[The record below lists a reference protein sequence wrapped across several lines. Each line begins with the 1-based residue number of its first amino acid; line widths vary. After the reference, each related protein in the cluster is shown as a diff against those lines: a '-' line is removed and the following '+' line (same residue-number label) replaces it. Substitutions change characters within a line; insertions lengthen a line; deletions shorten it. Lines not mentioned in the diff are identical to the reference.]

1 MLTPMSETAPTSG
14 GTAPEPSATAW
25 LARLEAGEV
34 SSRELVERTL
44 ARIEAANGKLNAV
57 TAIHPDRSLAAADE
71 ADRERA
77 AGGRSGAAGGDGPA
91 DRDGA
96 AGRRPLL
103 GLPVTIKDTVDVEG
117 WATTAGV
124 VSERDRIAER
134 DSSVVR
140 RLREAGAIVV
150 AKTNVPECSSDAE
163 TDNALFGRTD
173 NPHDTARTPGG
184 SSGGEAALMGADA
197 SLVGI
202 GVDGG
207 CSIRLPSHYCGGV
220 GIRPTAGRV
229 PETGLWPSTRATGMF
244 DLSCVG
250 PMGRYVEDLE
260 LLLGAI
266 AGADGVDPLSP
277 PVPVPSF
284 GPSDAALRVGFYTD
298 DPHTVPTAATIEAVQ
313 RAAEAIGEAGE
324 VGSPTAARGWQAGS
338 VEEIAA
344 PPAADA
350 NDVVFGAIGADGGSH
365 IKEIAGDGP
374 HTARFQDFLDNA
386 LPREVPSA
394 VAFEAQMRRLFT
406 LRAAIRA
413 HLAPYD
419 IVVSPVAPG
428 PAPLHNQAPAEGE
441 GAKADGYSWLN
452 YASTYSVA
460 GLPVA
465 VVPAGEEAGLP
476 IGVQIVANPFRD
488 DVALAAARRV
498 ESALGGFRPA
508 NP

>member
-1 MLTPMSETAPTSG
+1 MSDTAPIPG
-14 GTAPEPSATAW
+14 GAAPEPSATAW

-34 SSRELVERTL
+34 SSRELTERTL
-44 ARIEAANGKLNAV
+44 RRIEAANAELNAV
-57 TAIHPDRSLAAADE
+57 TAIYPERALAAADE

-77 AGGRSGAAGGDGPA
+77 AGAGGA
-91 DRDGA
+91 
-96 AGRRPLL
+96 LL

-117 WATTAGV
+117 WPTTAGV
-124 VSERDRIAER
+124 VAARDRIAVS

-163 TDNALFGRTD
+163 TDNRLFGRTD
-173 NPHDTARTPGG
+173 NPHDHARTPGG

-244 DLSCVG
+244 DLSCIG

-260 LLLGAI
+260 LLLGVI
-266 AGADGVDPLSP
+266 AGADGIDPLAP
-277 PVPVPSF
+277 PVPVPTF
-284 GPSDAALRVGFYTD
+284 GPSDAPLRVGFYVD
-298 DPHTVPTAATIEAVQ
+298 DPHTVPTAATAEAVK
-313 RAAEAIGEAGE
+313 RAAAAIGEG
-324 VGSPTAARGWQAGS
+324 Q
-338 VEEIAA
+338 EIAA
-344 PPAADA
+344 PPARDA
-350 NDVVFGAIGADGGSH
+350 NDVVFGAIGADGGAH
-365 IKEIAGDGP
+365 IKAVAGDGP
-374 HTARFQDFLDNA
+374 HTPRFQDFLDNA
-386 LPREVPSA
+386 LPSQVPSA
-394 VAFEAQMRRLFT
+394 IEFEAQMRRLFD
-406 LRAAIRA
+406 LRAAIRS
-413 HLAPYD
+413 HLSPYD
-419 IVVSPVAPG
+419 IVVCPVAPG

-441 GAKADGYSWLN
+441 GGGASEAYSWLN

-465 VVPAGEEAGLP
+465 VVPAGEESGLP

-488 DVALAAARRV
+488 DLALATARRV
-498 ESALGGFRPA
+498 EQSLGGFRPA
-508 NP
+508 SH

>member
-1 MLTPMSETAPTSG
+1 MA
-14 GTAPEPSATAW
+14 EPSATTW

-44 ARIEAANGKLNAV
+44 ARIEAANGELNAV
-57 TAIHPDRSLAAADE
+57 TAVHPERSLAAADE

-77 AGGRSGAAGGDGPA
+77 AGGAPGS
-91 DRDGA
+91 
-96 AGRRPLL
+96 RPLL

-117 WATTAGV
+117 WPTTAGV
-124 VSERDRIAER
+124 VSARDRIAAS

-140 RLREAGAIVV
+140 RLRAAGAVVV

-173 NPHDTARTPGG
+173 NPHDHARTPGG

-229 PETGLWPSTRATGMF
+229 PETGLWPATRATGMF
-244 DLSCVG
+244 DLSCIG

-260 LLLGAI
+260 LLLGVI
-266 AGADGVDPLSP
+266 AGADGIDPLAP

-284 GPSDAALRVGFYTD
+284 GPSDAPLRVGFYTD
-298 DPHTVPTAATIEAVQ
+298 DPHTVPTAATIEAVAS
-313 RAAEAIGEAGE
+313 AAAAIGDA
-324 VGSPTAARGWQAGS
+324 
-338 VEEIAA
+338 EEIVA

-350 NDVVFGAIGADGGSH
+350 NDVVFGAIGADGGAH
-365 IKEIAGDGP
+365 IKEVAGDGP
-374 HTARFQDFLDNA
+374 HTERFQSFLDDA
-386 LPREVPSA
+386 LPSEIPSA
-394 VAFEAQMRRLFT
+394 VEYQAQMRRLFA

-413 HLAPYD
+413 HLAPFD
-419 IVVSPVAPG
+419 IVVCPVAPG

-441 GAKADGYSWLN
+441 GGTAEGYSWLN

-465 VVPAGEEAGLP
+465 VVPAGEESGLP

-488 DVALAAARRV
+488 DIALAAARRV
-498 ESALGGFRPA
+498 EASLGGFRPA
-508 NP
+508 PRSS

>member
-1 MLTPMSETAPTSG
+1 MGDTIPTPG
-14 GTAPEPSATAW
+14 GTAPEASATRW

-34 SSRELVERTL
+34 TSRELVERTL
-44 ARIEAANGKLNAV
+44 ARIETANAELNAV
-57 TAIHPDRSLAAADE
+57 TAIHPERSLAAADE

-77 AGGRSGAAGGDGPA
+77 AGGSAT
-91 DRDGA
+91 
-96 AGRRPLL
+96 LL
-103 GLPVTIKDTVDVEG
+103 GLPVTIKDTLDVEG

-124 VSERDRIAER
+124 VSARDRIAGS

-173 NPHDTARTPGG
+173 NPHDKARTPGG

-244 DLSCVG
+244 DLSCIG

-260 LLLGAI
+260 LLLGVI
-266 AGADGVDPLSP
+266 AGADGVDPLAP

-284 GPSDAALRVGFYTD
+284 GPSDAPLRVGFYVD
-298 DPHTVPTAATIEAVQ
+298 DPHTVPTAATVDAV
-313 RAAEAIGEAGE
+313 RNAAAAIGDAD
-324 VGSPTAARGWQAGS
+324 
-338 VEEIAA
+338 EIAA

-350 NDVVFGAIGADGGSH
+350 NDVIFGAIGADGGSH
-365 IKEIAGDGP
+365 IKEVAGDGP

-386 LPREVPSA
+386 LPSEVPSA
-394 VAFEAQMRRLFT
+394 VEFEAQMRRLFT
-406 LRAAIRA
+406 LRATIRA

-419 IVVSPVAPG
+419 IVVCPVAPG
-428 PAPLHNQAPAEGE
+428 PAPLHNQAPAEGV
-441 GAKADGYSWLN
+441 GAKAEGYSWLN

-465 VVPAGEEAGLP
+465 VVPAGEESGLP
-476 IGVQIVANPFRD
+476 LGVQIVANPFRD

-508 NP
+508 LRST

>member
-1 MLTPMSETAPTSG
+1 MSEAPSSRGAT
-14 GTAPEPSATAW
+14 PEPSATVW

-44 ARIEAANGKLNAV
+44 ARIEAANAELNAV
-57 TAIHPDRSLAAADE
+57 TAIHPERSLAAAEE

-77 AGGRSGAAGGDGPA
+77 AGGGGRAGGPAGAADRTGAGSAGGPGTH
-91 DRDGA
+91 
-96 AGRRPLL
+96 RPLL

-117 WATTAGV
+117 WTTTAGV
-124 VSERDRIAER
+124 VSARDRIAER

-173 NPHDTARTPGG
+173 NPHDKARTPGG

-220 GIRPTAGRV
+220 GIRPTTGRV

-244 DLSCVG
+244 DLSCIG

-260 LLLGAI
+260 LLLGVI

-277 PVPVPSF
+277 PVPVPGF
-284 GPSDAALRVGFYTD
+284 GASDAPLRVGFYTD
-298 DPHTVPTAATIEAVQ
+298 DPHTVPTAATVEAVA
-313 RAAEAIGEAGE
+313 RAAAAIGDA
-324 VGSPTAARGWQAGS
+324 
-338 VEEIAA
+338 EEIAA

-365 IKEIAGDGP
+365 IKEVAGDGP

-394 VAFEAQMRRLFT
+394 VEFEAQMRRLFT

-413 HLAPYD
+413 HLSPYD
-419 IVVSPVAPG
+419 IVVCPVAPG

-465 VVPAGEEAGLP
+465 VVPAGEEQGLP
-476 IGVQIVANPFRD
+476 LGVQIVAPAFRD
-488 DVALAAARRV
+488 DLALAAARRV
-498 ESALGGFRPA
+498 EASLGGFRPA
-508 NP
+508 PRSS

>member
-57 TAIHPDRSLAAADE
+57 TAIHPERSLEAADE
-71 ADRERA
+71 ADRTERDP
-77 AGGRSGAAGGDGPA
+77 S
-91 DRDGA
+91 
-96 AGRRPLL
+96 RPLL
-103 GLPVTIKDTVDVEG
+103 GLPVTIKDTLDVEG

-124 VSERDRIAER
+124 VSARDRIAAR
-134 DSSVVR
+134 DSSVVA
-140 RLREAGAIVV
+140 RLRAAGAIVV

-260 LLLGAI
+260 LLLGVI
-266 AGADGVDPLSP
+266 AGADGVDPLAP

-284 GPSDAALRVGFYTD
+284 GPSDAPLRVGFYTE
-298 DPHTVPTAATIEAVQ
+298 DPHTVPTAATVEAVR
-313 RAAEAIGEAGE
+313 RAAEAIGEGGE
-324 VGSPTAARGWQAGS
+324 IGSASATGGPRAGS
-338 VEEIAA
+338 VEEIAT

-413 HLAPYD
+413 HLAPFD
-419 IVVSPVAPG
+419 IVVCPVAPG

-476 IGVQIVANPFRD
+476 LGVQIVANPFRD
-488 DVALAAARRV
+488 DLALVAARRV

>member
-1 MLTPMSETAPTSG
+1 MTPDPHAEPQ
-14 GTAPEPSATAW
+14 PSAVTW
-25 LARLEAGEV
+25 LARLDAGEV

-44 ARIEAANGKLNAV
+44 ARIEAANAELNAV
-57 TAIHPDRSLAAADE
+57 TAIHPERSLAAADE
-71 ADRERA
+71 ADREE
-77 AGGRSGAAGGDGPA
+77 RSGS
-91 DRDGA
+91 
-96 AGRRPLL
+96 RPLL

-117 WATTAGV
+117 WTTTAGV
-124 VSERDRIAER
+124 VSAKDRIVDS

-173 NPHDTARTPGG
+173 NPHDKARTPGG

-220 GIRPTAGRV
+220 GIRPTGGRV

-244 DLSCVG
+244 DLSCIG

-260 LLLGAI
+260 LLLGVI
-266 AGADGVDPLSP
+266 AGADGVDPLAP

-284 GPSDAALRVGFYTD
+284 GASDAPLRVGFYLD
-298 DPHTVPTAATIEAVQ
+298 DPHTVPTAATVEAV
-313 RAAEAIGEAGE
+313 RNAAAAIGDA
-324 VGSPTAARGWQAGS
+324 
-338 VEEIAA
+338 EEIGA

-350 NDVVFGAIGADGGSH
+350 NDVVFGAIGADGGAH
-365 IKEIAGDGP
+365 IKEVAGDGP
-374 HTARFQDFLDNA
+374 HTARFQDFIDNA
-386 LPREVPSA
+386 LPREIPSA
-394 VAFEAQMRRLFT
+394 VEFEAQMRRLFT

-413 HLAPYD
+413 HIAPYD
-419 IVVSPVAPG
+419 IVVCPVAPG
-428 PAPLHNQAPAEGE
+428 AAPLHNQAPAEGE
-441 GAKADGYSWLN
+441 GAKAEGYSWLN

-465 VVPAGEEAGLP
+465 VVPAGEEQGLP
-476 IGVQIVANPFRD
+476 LGVQIVANPFRD
-488 DVALAAARRV
+488 DVALIAARRV
-498 ESALGGFRPA
+498 ESSLGGFRPA
-508 NP
+508 PL

>member
-1 MLTPMSETAPTSG
+1 MSDMAPTPG
-14 GTAPEPSATAW
+14 GAAPEPSATAW

-34 SSRELVERTL
+34 SSRELTERTL
-44 ARIEAANGKLNAV
+44 KRIEAANGELNAV
-57 TAIHPDRSLAAADE
+57 TAIYPERSLAAADE
-71 ADRERA
+71 ADRARA
-77 AGGRSGAAGGDGPA
+77 AGAGGA
-91 DRDGA
+91 
-96 AGRRPLL
+96 LL

-117 WATTAGV
+117 WPTTAGV
-124 VSERDRIAER
+124 VAERDRIAAS
-134 DSSVVR
+134 DSSVAR

-163 TDNALFGRTD
+163 TDNCLFGRTD
-173 NPHDTARTPGG
+173 NPHDHARTPGG

-244 DLSCVG
+244 DLSCIG

-260 LLLGAI
+260 LLLGVI
-266 AGADGVDPLSP
+266 AGADGIDPLAP

-284 GPSDAALRVGFYTD
+284 GPSDAPLRVGFYVD
-298 DPHTVPTAATIEAVQ
+298 DPHTVPTAATVEAVK
-313 RAAEAIGEAGE
+313 RAAAAIGEG
-324 VGSPTAARGWQAGS
+324 Q
-338 VEEIAA
+338 EIAA
-344 PPAADA
+344 PPASDA
-350 NDVVFGAIGADGGSH
+350 NDVVFGAIGADGGAH
-365 IKEIAGDGP
+365 IKAVAGDGP
-374 HTARFQDFLDNA
+374 HTPRFQDFLDNA
-386 LPREVPSA
+386 LPSEVPSA
-394 VAFEAQMRRLFT
+394 IEFEAQMRRLFD

-413 HLAPYD
+413 HLSPYD
-419 IVVSPVAPG
+419 IVVCPVAPG

-441 GAKADGYSWLN
+441 GAKADGYSWLG

-465 VVPAGEEAGLP
+465 VVSAGEESGLP

-488 DVALAAARRV
+488 DLALAAARRV
-498 ESALGGFRPA
+498 EASLGGFRPA
-508 NP
+508 PIS

>member
-1 MLTPMSETAPTSG
+1 MG
-14 GTAPEPSATAW
+14 EPSATTW

-44 ARIEAANGKLNAV
+44 TRIEAANAELNAV
-57 TAIHPDRSLAAADE
+57 TAIHPERSLAAADE

-77 AGGRSGAAGGDGPA
+77 GGVRAA
-91 DRDGA
+91 
-96 AGRRPLL
+96 LL
-103 GLPVTIKDTVDVEG
+103 GLPVTIKDTLDVEG

-124 VSERDRIAER
+124 VSARDRIAGR

-173 NPHDTARTPGG
+173 NPHDRARTPGG

-244 DLSCVG
+244 DLSCIG

-260 LLLGAI
+260 LLLGVI
-266 AGADGVDPLSP
+266 AGADGVDPLAP
-277 PVPVPSF
+277 PVPVPGF
-284 GPSDAALRVGFYTD
+284 GPIDGPLRVGFYVD
-298 DPHTVPTAATIEAVQ
+298 DPHTVPTAATVEAAR
-313 RAAEAIGEAGE
+313 RAAEAIGGCAEGAS
-324 VGSPTAARGWQAGS
+324 GSARGSADRPASSGWAPGS

-365 IKEIAGDGP
+365 IKQVAGDGP
-374 HTARFQDFLDNA
+374 HTDRFQDFLDNA
-386 LPREVPSA
+386 LPSEVPSA
-394 VAFEAQMRRLFT
+394 VEYEAQMRRLFD

-413 HLAPYD
+413 HIAPYD
-419 IVVSPVAPG
+419 IVVCPVAPG
-428 PAPLHNQAPAEGE
+428 PAPLHHQAPAEGE

-465 VVPAGEEAGLP
+465 VVPAGEESGLP
-476 IGVQIVANPFRD
+476 IGVQIVAAAFRD
-488 DVALAAARRV
+488 DLALAAARRV
-498 ESALGGFRPA
+498 ESTLGGFRPA
-508 NP
+508 PRST

>member
-1 MLTPMSETAPTSG
+1 MSDASPTRG
-14 GTAPEPSATAW
+14 DEAAVEPSATAW
-25 LARLEAGEV
+25 MARLEAGEV

-44 ARIEAANGKLNAV
+44 RRIEAANAELNAV
-57 TAIHPDRSLAAADE
+57 TAIYPERSLAAADE

-77 AGGRSGAAGGDGPA
+77 AGRGTGAGGSASGTAGPSGAGGN
-91 DRDGA
+91 
-96 AGRRPLL
+96 RPLL

-117 WATTAGV
+117 WPTTAGV
-124 VSERDRIAER
+124 VAARDRIAAS

-173 NPHDTARTPGG
+173 NPHDHARTPGG

-244 DLSCVG
+244 DLSCIG

-260 LLLGAI
+260 LLLGVI
-266 AGADGVDPLSP
+266 AGADGVDPLAP
-277 PVPVPSF
+277 PVPVPTF
-284 GPSDAALRVGFYTD
+284 GPSDRALRVGFYVD
-298 DPHTVPTAATIEAVQ
+298 DPHTVPTAATVEAVK
-313 RAAEAIGEAGE
+313 RAAAAIGEG
-324 VGSPTAARGWQAGS
+324 Q
-338 VEEIAA
+338 EIAA

-350 NDVVFGAIGADGGSH
+350 NDVVFGAIGADGGAH
-365 IKEIAGDGP
+365 IKAVAGDGP
-374 HTARFQDFLDNA
+374 HTPRFQDFLDNA
-386 LPREVPSA
+386 LPSEIPSA
-394 VAFEAQMRRLFT
+394 VEFEAQMRRLFD

-413 HLAPYD
+413 HLSPYD
-419 IVVSPVAPG
+419 IVVCPVAPG
-428 PAPLHNQAPAEGE
+428 PAPLHNQAPAEGD

-465 VVPAGEEAGLP
+465 VVPAGEESGLP

-488 DVALAAARRV
+488 DLALAAARRV
-498 ESALGGFRPA
+498 EQSLGGFRPA

>member
-1 MLTPMSETAPTSG
+1 MSSDPRADPQ
-14 GTAPEPSATAW
+14 PSATTW
-25 LARLEAGEV
+25 LARLDAGEI

-44 ARIEAANGKLNAV
+44 RRIEAANGELNAV
-57 TAIHPDRSLAAADE
+57 TAIHPERSLAAADE

-77 AGGRSGAAGGDGPA
+77 AGRGDG
-91 DRDGA
+91 GA
-96 AGRRPLL
+96 GKPLL
-103 GLPVTIKDTVDVEG
+103 GLPVTIKDTLDVEG

-124 VSERDRIAER
+124 VAARERIAER
-134 DSSVVR
+134 DSSVVA
-140 RLREAGAIVV
+140 RLRDAGAVVV

-173 NPHDTARTPGG
+173 NPHDHDRTPGG
-184 SSGGEAALMGADA
+184 SSGGEAALLGADA
-197 SLVGI
+197 SVVGI

-207 CSIRLPSHYCGGV
+207 CSIRLPTHYCGAV
-220 GIRPTAGRV
+220 GIRPSGGRV

-260 LLLGAI
+260 LVLGVI
-266 AGADGVDPLSP
+266 AGADGIDPLAP
-277 PVPVPSF
+277 PVAVPSF
-284 GPSDAALRVGFYTD
+284 GANDAPLRVGFYTE
-298 DPHTVPTAATIEAVQ
+298 DPHAVPTAATIEAV
-313 RAAEAIGEAGE
+313 RRGAAAIGDA
-324 VGSPTAARGWQAGS
+324 
-338 VEEIAA
+338 EEIAA

-350 NDVVFGAIGADGGSH
+350 NDVVFGAIAADGGAH
-365 IKEIAGDGP
+365 LKEAAGDGP

-386 LPREVPSA
+386 MPAEIPDA
-394 VAFEAQMRRLFT
+394 VSYQAQMRRLFA

-419 IVVSPVAPG
+419 IVVCPVAPG

-441 GAKADGYSWLN
+441 GGKADGYSWLN
-452 YASTYSVA
+452 WASTYSVA

-476 IGVQIVANPFRD
+476 IGVQIVANPFRE

-508 NP
+508 PLA

>member
-1 MLTPMSETAPTSG
+1 MSPHAQ
-14 GTAPEPSATAW
+14 PSATTW

-34 SSRELVERTL
+34 SSQELVERTL
-44 ARIEAANGKLNAV
+44 ARIEAANGELNAV
-57 TAIHPDRSLAAADE
+57 TAIHPERSLAAADE

-77 AGGRSGAAGGDGPA
+77 AGRTGGGD
-91 DRDGA
+91 
-96 AGRRPLL
+96 RPLL
-103 GLPVTIKDTVDVEG
+103 GLPVTIKDTLDVEG

-124 VSERDRIAER
+124 VSARDRIAAH

-140 RLREAGAIVV
+140 RLRAAGAIVV

-173 NPHDTARTPGG
+173 NPHDKARTPGG

-244 DLSCVG
+244 DLSCIG

-260 LLLGAI
+260 LLLGVI
-266 AGADGVDPLSP
+266 AGADGVDPLAP

-284 GPSDAALRVGFYTD
+284 GAIDGPLRVGFYVE
-298 DPHTVPTAATIEAVQ
+298 DPHTVPTAATVEAVR
-313 RAAEAIGEAGE
+313 RAAAAIGAGPAGGGAP
-324 VGSPTAARGWQAGS
+324 GSARGS
-338 VEEIAA
+338 VEEIAP

-365 IKEIAGDGP
+365 IKEVAGDGP
-374 HTARFQDFLDNA
+374 HTDRFQDFLDNA
-386 LPREVPSA
+386 LPSEVPSA
-394 VAFEAQMRRLFT
+394 VEYEAQMRRLFD

-413 HLAPYD
+413 HIAPYD
-419 IVVSPVAPG
+419 IVVCPVAPG
-428 PAPLHNQAPAEGE
+428 PAPLHHQAPAEGE
-441 GAKADGYSWLN
+441 GGDPDGYSFLN

-465 VVPAGEEAGLP
+465 VVPAGEESGLP
-476 IGVQIVANPFRD
+476 LGVQIVAPAFRD
-488 DVALAAARRV
+488 DLALAAARRV
-498 ESALGGFRPA
+498 EAALGGFRPA
-508 NP
+508 DL

>member
-1 MLTPMSETAPTSG
+1 MSDTAPTPG
-14 GTAPEPSATAW
+14 GAAPEPSATAW

-34 SSRELVERTL
+34 SSRELTERTL
-44 ARIEAANGKLNAV
+44 RRIEAANAELNAV
-57 TAIHPDRSLAAADE
+57 TAIYPERALAAADD
-71 ADRERA
+71 ADRERT
-77 AGGRSGAAGGDGPA
+77 
-91 DRDGA
+91 A
-96 AGRRPLL
+96 AGRGASAGGGPGESRSLL

-117 WATTAGV
+117 WPTTAGV
-124 VSERDRIAER
+124 VAERDRIAAS

-173 NPHDTARTPGG
+173 NPHDHARTPGG

-244 DLSCVG
+244 DLSCIG

-260 LLLGAI
+260 LLLGVI
-266 AGADGVDPLSP
+266 AGADGIDPLAP
-277 PVPVPSF
+277 PVLVPSF
-284 GPSDAALRVGFYTD
+284 GPSDAPLRVGFYVD
-298 DPHTVPTAATIEAVQ
+298 DPHTVPTAATVEAVK
-313 RAAEAIGEAGE
+313 RAAAAIGEA
-324 VGSPTAARGWQAGS
+324 Q
-338 VEEIAA
+338 EIAA

-350 NDVVFGAIGADGGSH
+350 NDVVFGAIGADGGAH
-365 IKEIAGDGP
+365 IKAVAGDGP
-374 HTARFQDFLDNA
+374 HTPRFQDFLDNA
-386 LPREVPSA
+386 LPSEVPSA
-394 VAFEAQMRRLFT
+394 VEFEAQMRRLFD
-406 LRAAIRA
+406 LRAAIRS
-413 HLAPYD
+413 HLSPYD
-419 IVVSPVAPG
+419 IVVCPVAPG

-465 VVPAGEEAGLP
+465 VVPAGEESGLP

-488 DVALAAARRV
+488 DLALAAARRV
-498 ESALGGFRPA
+498 EASLGDFRPA
-508 NP
+508 PRST

>member
-1 MLTPMSETAPTSG
+1 MSDTGPTSG
-14 GTAPEPSATAW
+14 GAAPEPSATAW

-34 SSRELVERTL
+34 TSRELTERTL
-44 ARIEAANGKLNAV
+44 RRIEAANAELNAV
-57 TAIHPDRSLAAADE
+57 TAIYPERSLAAADE

-77 AGGRSGAAGGDGPA
+77 AGIGGAD
-91 DRDGA
+91 
-96 AGRRPLL
+96 RPLL

-117 WATTAGV
+117 WPTTAGV
-124 VSERDRIAER
+124 VAERDRIAAS
-134 DSSVVR
+134 DSSVAR

-173 NPHDTARTPGG
+173 NPHDHARTPGG

-244 DLSCVG
+244 DLSCIG

-260 LLLGAI
+260 LLLGVI
-266 AGADGVDPLSP
+266 AGADGIDPLAP

-284 GPSDAALRVGFYTD
+284 GPNDAPLRVGYYVD
-298 DPHTVPTAATIEAVQ
+298 DPHTVPTEATVEAVK
-313 RAAEAIGEAGE
+313 RAAAAIGEGQG
-324 VGSPTAARGWQAGS
+324 GSAPDGVATRGWATGS

-350 NDVVFGAIGADGGSH
+350 NDVVFGAIGADGGAH
-365 IKEIAGDGP
+365 IKAVAGDGP
-374 HTARFQDFLDNA
+374 HTPRFQDFLDNA
-386 LPREVPSA
+386 LPSEVPSA
-394 VAFEAQMRRLFT
+394 VEFEAQMRRLFD

-413 HLAPYD
+413 HLSPYD
-419 IVVSPVAPG
+419 LVVCPVAPG

-441 GAKADGYSWLN
+441 GAKADGYSWLG

-465 VVPAGEEAGLP
+465 VVPAGEESGLP
-476 IGVQIVANPFRD
+476 IGVQIVAPAFRD
-488 DVALAAARRV
+488 DLALAAARRV
-498 ESALGGFRPA
+498 EQSLGGFRPA
-508 NP
+508 PIA

>member
-1 MLTPMSETAPTSG
+1 MSDTAPTPG
-14 GTAPEPSATAW
+14 GAAPEPSATAW

-44 ARIEAANGKLNAV
+44 RRIEAANAELNAV
-57 TAIHPDRSLAAADE
+57 TAIYPERSLAAADE

-77 AGGRSGAAGGDGPA
+77 ERRRGGTGGGSASGAGGHRS
-91 DRDGA
+91 
-96 AGRRPLL
+96 LL
-103 GLPVTIKDTVDVEG
+103 GLPVTVKDTVDVEG
-117 WATTAGV
+117 WPTTASV
-124 VSERDRIAER
+124 VAERDRIAAS
-134 DSSVVR
+134 DSSVAR

-173 NPHDTARTPGG
+173 NPHDQARTPGG

-244 DLSCVG
+244 DLSCIG

-260 LLLGAI
+260 LLLGVI
-266 AGADGVDPLSP
+266 AGADGIDPLSP

-284 GPSDAALRVGFYTD
+284 GPSDAPLRVGFYVD
-298 DPHTVPTAATIEAVQ
+298 DPHTVATAATVEAVR
-313 RAAEAIGEAGE
+313 RAAAAIGEAGKIATTSA
-324 VGSPTAARGWQAGS
+324 GDDAIGWATGS
-338 VEEIAA
+338 VEEIEA
-344 PPAADA
+344 PPAEDA
-350 NDVVFGAIGADGGSH
+350 NDVVFGAIGADGGAH
-365 IKEIAGDGP
+365 IKAVAGDGP
-374 HTARFQDFLDNA
+374 HTPRFQDFLDNA
-386 LPREVPSA
+386 LPSEVPSA
-394 VAFEAQMRRLFT
+394 IEFEAQMRRLFD

-413 HLAPYD
+413 HLSPYD
-419 IVVSPVAPG
+419 IVVCPVAPG

-465 VVPAGEEAGLP
+465 VVPAGEESGLP

-488 DVALAAARRV
+488 DLALAAARRV
-498 ESALGGFRPA
+498 EQSLGGFRPA
-508 NP
+508 PL